1 MRQEERYFTR
11 IWKHDNWHRKPEGIC
26 PYDQSC
32 VICYPAHSASL
43 TKGFTDFW
51 RIWIER
57 RCQGHTYTRHT
68 IDLYREA
75 QESSNCEQV
84 ESIFTSLVE
93 TIRYQQH
100 IPPASFETLVES
112 LKFYWEITSRFGNWK
127 VLYSNPSDTSSEDF
141 KMTRPQDQQDV
152 SASTIQGEALDDTDS
167 GAKPLGEQD
176 SDNDWTKKDDE
187 YDTQY
192 SIYNTSNQ
200 RGRGSFRQAQR
211 EEEETKQEH
220 PVVTDISAIQIYMET
235 STYRK
240 HLIVLFVPKE
250 IREYD
255 NPRLFG
261 KSTNHENSSSE

>member
-1 MRQEERYFTR
+1 MSQEERYFTK
-11 IWKHDNWHRKPEGIC
+11 IWRHDNWHRKPEEIC

-51 RIWIER
+51 KIWIEP

-152 SASTIQGEALDDTDS
+152 SASTVQDDSLDATIS
-167 GAKPLGEQD
+167 GARPLTEQD
-176 SDNDWTKKDDE
+176 PNNDWTKQDDE

-200 RGRGSFRQAQR
+200 RGRGGNQAG
-211 EEEETKQEH
+211 
-220 PVVTDISAIQIYMET
+220 ISRSYGYFGG
-235 STYRK
+235 SD
-240 HLIVLFVPKE
+240 L
-250 IREYD
+250 YD
-255 NPRLFG
+255 NINISEASNSPIRTQRNSRLRQ
-261 KSTNHENSSSE
+261 STSL

>member
-1 MRQEERYFTR
+1 MSQEKRYFIR

-32 VICYPAHSASL
+32 VICHPVHSASL

-51 RIWIER
+51 KIWIEP

-68 IDLYREA
+68 IDYYKEA

-127 VLYSNPSDTSSEDF
+127 ILYSNPSDTSSEGHAHRINRMSVLVPF
-141 KMTRPQDQQDV
+141 R
-152 SASTIQGEALDDTDS
+152 SLLTIPFRELN
-167 GAKPLGEQD
+167 PLM
-176 SDNDWTKKDDE
+176 NLMNA
-187 YDTQY
+187 TQ
-192 SIYNTSNQ
+192 IMIGQ
-200 RGRGSFRQAQR
+200 
-211 EEEETKQEH
+211 K
-220 PVVTDISAIQIYMET
+220 
-235 STYRK
+235 RK
-240 HLIVLFVPKE
+240 IV
-250 IREYD
+250 
-255 NPRLFG
+255 
-261 KSTNHENSSSE
+261 